1 MPLYGGFKKRCLIIP
16 ARYNLAPQST
26 KTDLKTLLQ
35 SAKKRNVFSSHHV
48 RDSVRAINRQRPGN
62 NRKFLWL
69 LVAIFL
75 LHITPI
81 FGEGVISYLYT
92 YTRYHW
98 EVEQFSTYST
108 VTSII
113 WLIGLRVFMPILN
126 KYCVNEVIQVWYGR
140 ET

>member
-1 MPLYGGFKKRCLIIP
+1 M
-16 ARYNLAPQST
+16 
-26 KTDLKTLLQ
+26 
-35 SAKKRNVFSSHHV
+35 
-48 RDSVRAINRQRPGN
+48 RAITRQRPGN

-98 EVEQFSTYST
+98 EVDQFSTYST

-113 WLIGLRVFMPILN
+113 RLIGLVVFVPILN
-126 KYCVNEVIQVWYGR
+126 KYCVNEAYILLGLFNSSLARNIIKGLAYEGWMYYIGK
-140 ET
+140 